1 MKKYSSKK
9 HLRESLNDIL
19 LNTGGPGDFPDWVK
33 YRGLYYDEMVEDP
46 VETPPA
52 GKKRGAPKGNQNARK
67 HGLYSKIAP
76 AQRRGD
82 MDKALDMESLT
93 QEAAMLRLLL
103 AKLMENPDE
112 NLKEILQ
119 ILRVLTP
126 IVKLNLMV
134 EDDDDSRW

>member
-1 MKKYSSKK
+1 
-9 HLRESLNDIL
+9 
-19 LNTGGPGDFPDWVK
+19 
-33 YRGLYYDEMVEDP
+33 
-46 VETPPA
+46 
-52 GKKRGAPKGNQNARK
+52 
-67 HGLYSKIAP
+67 
-76 AQRRGD
+76 

-134 EDDDDSRW
+134 EDDDDSLW

>member
-1 MKKYSSKK
+1 
-9 HLRESLNDIL
+9 
-19 LNTGGPGDFPDWVK
+19 
-33 YRGLYYDEMVEDP
+33 
-46 VETPPA
+46 
-52 GKKRGAPKGNQNARK
+52 
-67 HGLYSKIAP
+67 
-76 AQRRGD
+76 

-93 QEAAMLRLLL
+93 QEAALLRLLL